1 MSLASLLMPEGE
13 FRVIRCEIADKLIQ
27 CGDGDA
33 ALLYLYIIRHGNRFQ
48 EAQAMRDLRLPKERF
63 ERAVFTLTNLAIAQS
78 PTATEITPSP
88 APRYTASELRAA
100 RADDHRFRAVCD
112 TAESILGRP
121 LTDALQ
127 RTLYTVY
134 NHIGLPAEVII
145 ELLSYLGRDKGA
157 IKGRD
162 IEREACIWSDKGILT
177 TADAQR
183 YLSEVEAEKP
193 LRDALFQTLGVV
205 GRAPTAAERSL
216 IALCLEKGFP
226 PDALQLAI
234 QRMKRGIGQFSASYL
249 RKMLS
254 SWDQKGVHTVAEITA
269 LEPES
274 IRKNQPTAP
283 VTEPP
288 FGNAAAPAAGSA
300 QPAQLADWEK
310 EWLEEVKRRRA
321 AREEG

>member
-1 MSLASLLMPEGE
+1 M
-13 FRVIRCEIADKLIQ
+13 
-27 CGDGDA
+27 
-33 ALLYLYIIRHGNRFQ
+33 
-48 EAQAMRDLRLPKERF
+48 
-63 ERAVFTLTNLAIAQS
+63 
-78 PTATEITPSP
+78 
-88 APRYTASELRAA
+88 
-100 RADDHRFRAVCD
+100 
-112 TAESILGRP
+112 
-121 LTDALQ
+121 
-127 RTLYTVY
+127 
-134 NHIGLPAEVII
+134 
-145 ELLSYLGRDKGA
+145 SYLGRDKGA

-288 FGNAAAPAAGSA
+288 FGNAAAPAAGFA

>member
-13 FRVIRCEIADKLIQ
+13 FRVIRCEIADKLIR

-33 ALLYLYIIRHGNRFQ
+33 ALLYLYIVRYGKQFD
-48 EAQAMRDLRLPKERF
+48 ETQAMRDLRLSKERF
-63 ERAVFTLTNLAIAQS
+63 ERASFTLTNLAIAQS
-78 PTATEITPSP
+78 PTAAEVTPAP
-88 APRYTASELRAA
+88 APRYTVSELRTA
-100 RADDHRFRAVCD
+100 RAEDHRFRAICD
-112 TAESILGRP
+112 AAEGVLGRP

-134 NHIGLPAEVII
+134 DHIGLPAEVII
-145 ELLSYLGRDKGA
+145 ELLSYLKRDKDT

-177 TADAQR
+177 TSDAQR
-183 YLSEVEAEKP
+183 YLAEVEAEKP
-193 LRDALFQTLGVV
+193 LREALFQALGVI
-205 GRAPTAAERSL
+205 GRTPTAAERSL
-216 IALCLEKGFP
+216 IALCLDKGFP

-234 QRMKRGIGQFSASYL
+234 TRMKRSIGQFSASYL

-274 IRKNQPTAP
+274 MRKNEPAAP

-288 FGNAAAPAAGSA
+288 FGSAAAPAQST

-321 AREEG
+321 AHKEG